1 MDDHNQHL
9 LGVQMMTGRIL
20 TAVFGFVMSIAV
32 APLTMG
38 QSLVATKGDLTFAAS
53 YGYSQRHHDGP
64 WVLIDVGYGSDR
76 YGSIQPRKTF
86 HLLTPDGGRIDLPDQ
101 REYRAGLNDIRAMS
115 AGAATMQLSPWLALP
130 DCKSEAF
137 VSWDGLPAGAIG
149 RQATLVGRT
158 FAGCRNWVMWG
169 NSGVEWV
176 VTVRSWQHSSPCET
190 PTLELGVGAL
200 AGALHRERRGARLT
214 RRDEGEYW
222 AYLTE
227 EQRSQAGCI
236 AARMQRGLSPRA
248 DRRRGVVLPVANR
261 HVASGDLHA
270 CC

>member
-1 MDDHNQHL
+1 MMKCQEKERAGRGRLLPRKHRRPRSALVPGMDDHNQHL

-130 DCKSEAF
+130 IASLRRSYRGMDCRRARLGDKQPLSA
-137 VSWDGLPAGAIG
+137 GLLPA
-149 RQATLVGRT
+149 
-158 FAGCRNWVMWG
+158 AGTGLCGGTAVSN
-169 NSGVEWV
+169 
-176 VTVRSWQHSSPCET
+176 
-190 PTLELGVGAL
+190 
-200 AGALHRERRGARLT
+200 
-214 RRDEGEYW
+214 
-222 AYLTE
+222 
-227 EQRSQAGCI
+227 
-236 AARMQRGLSPRA
+236 GLSRS
-248 DRRRGVVLPVANR
+248 VLA
-261 HVASGDLHA
+261 A
-270 CC
+270 

>member
-1 MDDHNQHL
+1 MMKCQEKERAGRGRLLPRKHRRPRSALVPGMDDHNQHL

-176 VTVRSWQHSSPCET
+176 VTVGPGSIGGAALFFRS
-190 PTLELGVGAL
+190 PTGTWP
-200 AGALHRERRGARLT
+200 AGTYTLVAEGPGKTEARLP
-214 RRDEGEYW
+214 
-222 AYLTE
+222 
-227 EQRSQAGCI
+227 I
-236 AARMQRGLSPRA
+236 
-248 DRRRGVVLPVANR
+248 VLQ
-261 HVASGDLHA
+261 
-270 CC
+270 